1 MPSLVAIRFT
11 LNGRVHY
18 FDPAELDLS
27 VDDRVSVETDEG
39 PVSKISIFDG
49 PFVAIDG
56 MVVWQSLTLLP
67 NDTILATVFNQPSH
81 GRCEGDMDCF
91 ASTDGGR
98 SWQFR
103 SRVCEHEP
111 GTNRQA

>member
-39 PVSKISIFDG
+39 PRDG
-49 PFVAIDG
+49 W
-56 MVVWQSLTLLP
+56 VVIAPDQVLHSDLHGPLDRVLKKLP
-67 NDTILATVFNQPSH
+67 RA
-81 GRCEGDMDCF
+81 
-91 ASTDGGR
+91 
-98 SWQFR
+98 
-103 SRVCEHEP
+103 
-111 GTNRQA
+111 GT

>member
-1 MPSLVAIRFT
+1 MKTNDKDHVFADVGMR
-11 LNGRVHY
+11 
-18 FDPAELDLS
+18 
-27 VDDRVSVETDEG
+27 DDAPCVETDEG

-56 MVVWQSLTLLP
+56 MVAWQSLTLLP

-81 GRCEGDMDCF
+81 GRCECDMDCF